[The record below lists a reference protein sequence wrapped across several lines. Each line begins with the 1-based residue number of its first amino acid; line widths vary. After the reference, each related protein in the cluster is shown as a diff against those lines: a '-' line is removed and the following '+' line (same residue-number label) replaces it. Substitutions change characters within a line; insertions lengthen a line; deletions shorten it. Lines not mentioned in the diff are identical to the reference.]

1 VSTELDRSHDPSRT
15 SWVDSANGHPE
26 FPIQNLPYGASDQG
40 LVVAIG
46 DQALLLEQ
54 AMAAGWGAGL
64 GLDNGEFEAPFL
76 NVFLFR
82 DPEVWRGTRLAL
94 SDALSDPAWRERLQP
109 ALRPIRALELQ
120 HPIHVGDYSDFYA
133 SIHHATN
140 VGTMLRPDNPLL
152 PNYKWVPIGYH
163 GRSSTIV
170 IDGTPIRRP
179 HGQVRPAGAGE
190 PTFGPTRS
198 LDYEV
203 ELGLVIGG
211 LQQVGE
217 MVPAADAANRIF
229 GVVLLNDWSARDV
242 QGWEYQP
249 LGPFLAK
256 NFATTISPWLV
267 TTAALLPYR
276 TAMPARAA
284 GDPAPLEY
292 LRVPD
297 DATWS
302 ITMRASLQTVAM
314 RDRGEGH
321 WQVSAAEFDEAMYW
335 SPAQLVT
342 HHASNGCALEAGD
355 LLGTGTISGTTP
367 ESRGC
372 LLERTWRGAEPLVLP
387 DGSHRA
393 FLEDGDEVVLSGMA
407 HAEGRPSI
415 GFGTCRGVV
424 LPA

>member
-1 VSTELDRSHDPSRT
+1 MTGALDRSHDPART
-15 SWVDSANGHPE
+15 SWVASANGHSD
-26 FPIQNLPYGASDQG
+26 FPIQNLPYGTSDQG
-40 LVVAIG
+40 IVVAIG
-46 DQALLLEQ
+46 DQALVLDQ
-54 AMAAGWGAGL
+54 AMQAGWGADL
-64 GLDNGEFEAPFL
+64 GLDRGEFEAPFL

-82 DPEVWRGTRLAL
+82 DPEVWRATRLAL
-94 SDALSDPAWRERLQP
+94 SDALADPAWQQRLEP
-109 ALRPIRALELQ
+109 ALRPIASLEMQ
-120 HPIHVGDYSDFYA
+120 HPVNVGDYSDFYA

-170 IDGTPIRRP
+170 VDGTPIRRP
-179 HGQVRPAGAGE
+179 HGQVRPAGAE
-190 PTFGPTRS
+190 VPTFGPSRS

-203 ELGLVIGG
+203 ELGLIIGG
-211 LQQVGE
+211 LQQVGDV
-217 MVPAADAANRIF
+217 VPAAEAARRIF

-267 TTAALLPYR
+267 TTDALLPYR
-276 TAMPARAA
+276 TPMPARAD

-292 LRVPD
+292 LQVPD

-302 ITMRASLQTVAM
+302 IRMQAALTTKAM
-314 RDRGEGH
+314 RDRGDTPWE
-321 WQVSAAEFDEAMYW
+321 VSSAEFSEAMYW

-355 LLGTGTISGTTP
+355 MLGTGTISGTEP
-367 ESRGC
+367 SSRGC

-387 DGSHRA
+387 DGSTRA
-393 FLEDGDEVVLSGMA
+393 FLEDGDEVVLRGVA
-407 HAEGRPSI
+407 HASGRPSL
-415 GFGTCRGVV
+415 GFGTCGGVV

>member
-1 VSTELDRSHDPSRT
+1 MTPTLDRSHDPART
-15 SWVDSANGHPE
+15 SWVASANGHPE
-26 FPIQNLPYGASDQG
+26 FPIQNLPFGASEQG

-46 DQALLLEQ
+46 DQALLLDE
-54 AMAAGWGAGL
+54 ALRAGWGKE
-64 GLDNGEFEAPFL
+64 LDLEHGEFEAPFL

-82 DPEVWRGTRLAL
+82 DPAVWRATRLAL
-94 SDALSDPAWRERLQP
+94 SDALSDPAWQARLAP
-109 ALRPIRALELQ
+109 ALRPIASLELQ
-120 HPIHVGDYSDFYA
+120 HPVNVGDYSDFYA

-163 GRSSTIV
+163 GRASTIV

-179 HGQVRPAGAGE
+179 HGQVRPAGDEKPSFVAS
-190 PTFGPTRS
+190 RS

-211 LQQVGE
+211 LQQVGDV
-217 MVPAADAANRIF
+217 VPAAEAASRIF

-267 TTAALLPYR
+267 TTDALLPYR
-276 TAMPARAA
+276 VPMPARPD

-292 LRVPD
+292 LRVPN

-302 ITMRASLQTVAM
+302 ITMDASIATAAM
-314 RDRGEGH
+314 RDRGDAPH
-321 WQVSAAEFDEAMYW
+321 RVSSAQFSEAMYW

-355 LLGTGTISGTTP
+355 LLGTGTISGTSVD
-367 ESRGC
+367 SRGC

-387 DGSHRA
+387 DGSRRA
-393 FLEDGDEVVLSGMA
+393 FLEDGDEVILAG
-407 HAEGRPSI
+407 HATAPGRPSI
-415 GFGTCRGVV
+415 GFGSCRGVV